1 MTRSL
6 TGAFLEGYPSEVSV
20 TAGESLDVHLSF
32 HGGEEAHAS
41 ANVVRLPDGRPEAWG
56 SARDLT
62 IHPRLLDTGSFVRV
76 PAGIDPGGSFTLAV
90 WLMPTALTRGWQA
103 VAGAWLGSRPAFG
116 LFLGGSGLLA
126 GYVRTQAGERWCSGF
141 FDLTPGEWWH
151 LALAHDAERGRLEVH
166 QRRKGEATSAVAAR
180 ELAAAPV
187 ARSDAFM
194 LAAAPPEAPGGP
206 HRAHLNGKLARPVV
220 VGAALDADGSAALG
234 TEPGEGVVAAWDLG
248 ALPHC
253 QTAPELSG
261 NAPDGV
267 VVGAPARGVTGP
279 GFAGQPGTLRRD
291 RPEWYDAIYF
301 HDDDLD
307 DAGWPATMSVEVP
320 ADAPSGI
327 YAVVV
332 SGEREELPMPF
343 VVRPRTPRE
352 RVAFLVPTL
361 TWQAYNSNI
370 AALSY
375 TEDGVLDARPCL
387 YDTHTD
393 GSIVYHTTRRQPT
406 RSTHPRLKPRDW
418 GAHVV
423 AADLDLTA
431 WLDRVGVGWDALG
444 DEQLDALGGEA
455 LEGYDCLVLGAHP
468 EYFTRRMQDA
478 VRAFVADGGRMLYL
492 GGNGMFWVTSIDPE
506 RRHLLEV
513 RKVHALNHPLG
524 LEAPGEVQHCF
535 DDEIGGLW
543 EAQDLPPRT
552 LLGVDTATMAFGRH
566 DDNPAGFHRTDA
578 AADPAYAWIFDGV
591 DEEPIGAYGSNMGSA
606 AGCEMDT
613 VGGWIWPDGEG
624 PVLLARASHPDFDLL
639 DFPPRTGP
647 AVADVALMLHPGG
660 GAVFSAGSITWGGSL
675 AHNDYDNGVARL
687 SENVL
692 RRFLDTPRGKPVTA

>member
-1 MTRSL
+1 MADADR
-6 TGAFLEGYPSEVSV
+6 A
-20 TAGESLDVHLSF
+20 A
-32 HGGEEAHAS
+32 
-41 ANVVRLPDGRPEAWG
+41 
-56 SARDLT
+56 
-62 IHPRLLDTGSFVRV
+62 
-76 PAGIDPGGSFTLAV
+76 
-90 WLMPTALTRGWQA
+90 RGWQA
-103 VAGAWLGSRPAFG
+103 VAAAWLGGHPSFG

-126 GYVRTQAGERWCSGF
+126 GYVRTEAGERWCSGF

-151 LALAHDAERGRLEVH
+151 LALVHDAERGRLEVH

-194 LAAAPPEAPGGP
+194 LAAAPPEMPGRP

-234 TEPGEGVVAAWDLG
+234 TQPGEGVVAAWDLG
-248 ALPHC
+248 ALPQS

-261 NAPDGV
+261 NAPDGLV
-267 VVGAPARGVTGP
+267 VDAPARGVTGP
-279 GFAGQPGTLRRD
+279 GFAGRAGTLRRD

-327 YAVVV
+327 YAVLV

-343 VVRPRTPRE
+343 VVRPRAARD

-387 YDTHTD
+387 YDTHSD

-406 RSTHPRLKPRDW
+406 RSTHPRLKPHDW
-418 GAHVV
+418 GAHAV

-444 DEQLDALGGEA
+444 DEQLDALGGAA

-468 EYFTRRMQDA
+468 EYFTRSMQDA
-478 VRAFVADGGRMLYL
+478 VRGFVAGGGRMLYL

-524 LEAPGEVQHCF
+524 LEAPGEVQHSF

-543 EAQDLPPRT
+543 EHRISRRAPCSVWTPPRWPSAAT
-552 LLGVDTATMAFGRH
+552 TTIPPGSTAPRRRPIPSMPGSSRASTRSRSAPMDPTWGRRRAARWTPSAGGSGRTARGPSTRAREPPRLR
-566 DDNPAGFHRTDA
+566 PARLP
-578 AADPAYAWIFDGV
+578 AADRAGGRRRRANAPPRRRRGLLRRVDHLGRQPRPQRLRERRRAPLGERPAALPRHAARRAGDGV
-591 DEEPIGAYGSNMGSA
+591 
-606 AGCEMDT
+606 
-613 VGGWIWPDGEG
+613 
-624 PVLLARASHPDFDLL
+624 
-639 DFPPRTGP
+639 
-647 AVADVALMLHPGG
+647 
-660 GAVFSAGSITWGGSL
+660 
-675 AHNDYDNGVARL
+675 
-687 SENVL
+687 SE
-692 RRFLDTPRGKPVTA
+692 R